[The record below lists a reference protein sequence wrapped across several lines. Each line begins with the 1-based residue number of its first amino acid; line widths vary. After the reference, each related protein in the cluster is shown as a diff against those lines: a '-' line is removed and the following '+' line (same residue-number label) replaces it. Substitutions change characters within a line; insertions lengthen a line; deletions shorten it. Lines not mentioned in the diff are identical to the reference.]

1 MIMIR
6 LYNQALSKLLP
17 KRFSS
22 KEHVTTGKTAA
33 QRPAPSRSVVQKH
46 QPPTAHGSRDLNM
59 QAKKQDPA
67 EKPLLR
73 QRYVREDSGTHE
85 TLKILD
91 ESLVET
97 GEETGIDPYN
107 TGQFDRSKNWG
118 NRFSD

>member
-1 MIMIR
+1 MIR
-6 LYNQALSKLLP
+6 LYNRALSKLLP

-22 KEHVTTGKTAA
+22 KEHVTSGVKAA
-33 QRPAPSRSVVQKH
+33 QQPAPSKPVGQKH
-46 QPPTAHGSRDLNM
+46 KPATAHKNRDLNT
-59 QAKKQDPA
+59 QIEKQDPA
-67 EKPLLR
+67 KTPLPR
-73 QRYVREDSGTHE
+73 KKYVREDSGTHE